1 MSKSDSETEI
11 DSNNSSA
18 SVDNTANGEFHSEQH
33 NDLDEQNETSQNS
46 QAKPRPC
53 WGISHF
59 RKIQMI
65 NKMSSLLRIACDL
78 YAGHKWNA
86 FLQLSSG
93 LLIDTRLPD
102 YMLIKHFIF
111 FLYQNPTIDEE
122 NFKLVQKYFDRQIVF
137 MEEYF
142 DVTIEL
148 IIFLLSNQRLLQ
160 TGKLYV
166 DELMRKA
173 QKHYCRSTSGR
184 IAKITPK
191 PRVIL
196 RQTAL
201 IYYEYLDYIHW
212 KTFNDDPFS
221 SISVIRINK
230 MKTNFQ
236 SFLNEF
242 HNEELNLD
250 IVALVL
256 IHLCELDNN
265 LDEALEY
272 LIKYRESFPNNL
284 NSQVYLYEFLRMNP
298 EIDHDP
304 SLRIECLKNIVK
316 LCPDSKYVLHL
327 ASVNPEISN
336 IEKVNLIEMICDYL
350 DYNQNQN
357 SLKAWKRNVANKS
370 NEKEMIGG
378 CVVCGQD
385 EGYLDNVLIY
395 CDGEGCGIGVHEACY
410 GIKLIPKNEWFCR
423 PCSVSQKPDK
433 CELCPANYGAFKPTA
448 NGKWCHVVCALYIP
462 EVGFGC
468 MQTMEPILLDRIDP
482 KRIGCI
488 CILCEM
494 SGRDK
499 EIARSGCSMSCHY
512 PNCPNKFHVTWYV
525 SNISS
530 VSNTSSFMMMIF
542 S

>member
-357 SLKAWKRNVANKS
+357 SLKAWKRLVQILKTIHD
-370 NEKEMIGG
+370 NEKVSKIQAYFQWRLKYWNTLHFDIEHLRRCSSEFRMFKERKNDCSSSDI
-378 CVVCGQD
+378 CSED
-385 EGYLDNVLIY
+385 AELLDNRY
-395 CDGEGCGIGVHEACY
+395 
-410 GIKLIPKNEWFCR
+410 
-423 PCSVSQKPDK
+423 
-433 CELCPANYGAFKPTA
+433 AN
-448 NGKWCHVVCALYIP
+448 
-462 EVGFGC
+462 
-468 MQTMEPILLDRIDP
+468 
-482 KRIGCI
+482 
-488 CILCEM
+488 
-494 SGRDK
+494 
-499 EIARSGCSMSCHY
+499 
-512 PNCPNKFHVTWYV
+512 
-525 SNISS
+525 
-530 VSNTSSFMMMIF
+530 SSFIDQSKPSYHDYRVFRLKQKFLSTLIDDFIPNHTMDSLREYRTF
-542 S
+542 LN